1 MQIVLEESVAN
12 TKSAQKRVRSSA
24 RKRNANRIV
33 RSESRTSVKRARQHI
48 ESGDAAAPESVSQ
61 AVTLLDKLASKG
73 IIHKRKAA
81 RRKSR
86 LMRALHRS
94 QQQSQAE

>member
-24 RKRNANRIV
+24 RKRDANRIV
-33 RSESRTSVKRARQHI
+33 RSESRSSLKRARQHI
-48 ESGDAAAPESVSQ
+48 DNGDAAAPESVSQ
-61 AVTLLDKLASKG
+61 AVALLDKLATKG
-73 IIHKRKAA
+73 IIHKRNAA

-86 LMRALHRS
+86 LMRALHRA
-94 QQQSQAE
+94 QKQNEAE